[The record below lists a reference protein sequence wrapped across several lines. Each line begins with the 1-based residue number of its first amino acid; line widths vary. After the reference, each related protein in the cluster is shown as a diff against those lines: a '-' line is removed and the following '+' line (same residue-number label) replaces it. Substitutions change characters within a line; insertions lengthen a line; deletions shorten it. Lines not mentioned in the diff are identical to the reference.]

1 MGLSATRKTA
11 TEEDRGEYN
20 KDPDSLIKQS
30 IARQVARGVLQ
41 KLRDVE
47 VNKIVDAIVGKVLLS
62 ATLAVPKKLQDKLL
76 SWYVTLGNCV
86 ASITKKAFK
95 NFRISKKSNK

>member
-20 KDPDSLIKQS
+20 KDSDSLIEQS

-47 VNKIVDAIVGKVLLS
+47 LNKIVDAIVGKSRIKFYFLQRLRYQKNCKTS
-62 ATLAVPKKLQDKLL
+62 CCLGMLHLAI
-76 SWYVTLGNCV
+76 
-86 ASITKKAFK
+86 ASQA
-95 NFRISKKSNK
+95 